1 MFMRENN
8 EPVNNTCPVCGC
20 VVSCRCY
27 LNGDYNRMS
36 ESVFSSNTASV
47 KTRDGYIMMTA
58 EQYKSLCGYMNL
70 HSKLPIKTF
79 TTKHIMHILV
89 DCIVSP

>member
-27 LNGDYNRMS
+27 LNRDYNRMS
-36 ESVFSSNTASV
+36 ESVRKNKRWSYND
-47 KTRDGYIMMTA
+47 DGRTVQGA
-58 EQYKSLCGYMNL
+58 L
-70 HSKLPIKTF
+70 
-79 TTKHIMHILV
+79 
-89 DCIVSP
+89 